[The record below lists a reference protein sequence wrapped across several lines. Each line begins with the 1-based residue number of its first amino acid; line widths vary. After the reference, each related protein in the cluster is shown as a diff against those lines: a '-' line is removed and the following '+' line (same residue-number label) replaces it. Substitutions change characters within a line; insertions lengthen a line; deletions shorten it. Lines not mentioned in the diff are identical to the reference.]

1 MTLDQKT
8 LQQIVQKLHL
18 DITDLP
24 LLRQSLTHRSYLGE
38 SSEAMSNERLEFLG
52 DSVLGVVIAE
62 YLYTHFPE
70 RSEGELAKAK
80 AVAVSEPVLAESAK
94 SLGLQDMIMMSSGE
108 EVSGGRKRL
117 SIMAD
122 AFEALVAV
130 IYLDLGL
137 EPARQFI
144 TKALAPILIDI
155 EHRQHIRDYK
165 TLLQEYTQGI
175 YKKAPLYVVIDE
187 QGADH
192 DKTFTVEGLLDKKQL
207 GSGTGKS
214 KKQAE
219 QAAALQALNKIEK
232 KDG

>member
-8 LQQIVQKLHL
+8 LLQIVGKLDL
-18 DITDLP
+18 DIKDFS
-24 LLRQSLTHRSYLGE
+24 LLRHSLTHRSYLGE
-38 SSEAMSNERLEFLG
+38 SSEAISNERLEFLG

-94 SLGLQDMIMMSSGE
+94 ALGLQNMIMMSSGE
-108 EVSGGRKRL
+108 EASGGRKRL

-122 AFEALVAV
+122 AFEAVVAV

-137 EPARQFI
+137 ESAREFI
-144 TKALAPILIDI
+144 LRALNSILVDI

-175 YKKAPLYVVIDE
+175 YKKAPLYVVVDE
-187 QGADH
+187 KGADH
-192 DKTFTVEGLLDKKQL
+192 DKTFTVEVRLDKKRL
-207 GSGTGKS
+207 GSGAGKS

-219 QAAALQALNKIEK
+219 QAAALQALDRIENQK
-232 KDG
+232 V